1 VTAANGSCPGPVH
14 APPKPARS
22 VRALPWQRA
31 ALLAELAVLA
41 AALVIAAVSL
51 VAVASGQWLPIVPGP
66 MIGVSGDY
74 RELVADSRCTGALGA
89 SA

>member
-1 VTAANGSCPGPVH
+1 
-14 APPKPARS
+14 
-22 VRALPWQRA
+22 
-31 ALLAELAVLA
+31 
-41 AALVIAAVSL
+41 
-51 VAVASGQWLPIVPGP
+51 